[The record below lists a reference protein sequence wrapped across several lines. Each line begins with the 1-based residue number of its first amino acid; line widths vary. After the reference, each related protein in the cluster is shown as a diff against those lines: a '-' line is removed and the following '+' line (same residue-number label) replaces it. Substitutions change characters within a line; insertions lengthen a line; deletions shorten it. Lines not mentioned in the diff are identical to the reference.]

1 MALVPVGPAGLLES
15 LHSSRSLHSHV
26 FVLPT
31 SLLSR
36 KYKRFQCFC
45 SQDALNSENS
55 EYPKS
60 QKHEQRILH
69 SRLKEK
75 YQRDWS
81 VRPSV
86 KRHKFPW
93 EEKQERIEK
102 ERERTQRESPVALVH
117 TGKEGFKRSVPIA
130 PWMSIRNKKDI
141 PGQSGND
148 DDHDGNPNAVA
159 EQYNTVQKLEGPSEK
174 TAMERIVAKLRKFN
188 YPDEDTK
195 PEPERNLIEELFPV
209 EDEPGAPIPNMNGA
223 YDRDESWSAPIKDS
237 PSKFPWDGKED
248 NSQEADNDREERR
261 GRVTPSLAELTI
273 PEPELN
279 RLRGQGIR
287 LKERIKLGGA
297 GVTRD
302 IVEKVHEKWRTS
314 EIVKFKCEGSSALNM
329 KRTHEILER
338 RTRGLVIWR
347 SGGSIVLYRGMTY
360 ESPSL
365 KVVKRQSENNLGVAV
380 QNEAYMPAAA
390 EGIVKNKPINGKDGR
405 GVIFASGRDMTDHMV
420 KNDLLSTHLGTE
432 MPEENG
438 PKQQPSELD
447 YQSEMD
453 KILDELG
460 PRFTDW
466 TGIEPL
472 PVDADL
478 LPKVIPGY
486 KEPFRLLPFGTR
498 RSLSSMEMTNLRRL
512 ARILPRH
519 FAIGRNKQH
528 QGLAAAIVK
537 LWEKSEIAKIAIKR
551 GVLNTSNERMAE
563 EIKSL
568 TGGTLLSRNKEFIV
582 IYRGKDFLSPTV
594 SAALMEKETLA
605 RELQDEE
612 EMARSKAS
620 SVILNGFEEAEVVHS
635 VAGTLAESLEAKSQW
650 SKDIDSKERE
660 KMIIEAAKA
669 RKGDIARRIERKLE
683 LTQKKVAKAEKEL
696 AKVEAFLLPAK
707 PSSDQETITDEERFM
722 FRKLGLRMGAFLLLG
737 RRGIFDGTVE
747 NMHLHWKHREL
758 VKIISKEKSL
768 AEVKYTALMLEAESG
783 GTLVSVDK
791 VSKGYAIIV
800 YRGKNYCRPP
810 AIKPKNLLTKR
821 RALKHSIELQRRE
834 SLNRHMLQLEKN
846 MEELKFELSRI
857 DDIDV
862 NQSTAAFTT
871 ELDSAYLSDVESED
885 EDIYDYSY
893 DSYSENIVS
902 SELQRDSLDNQSTAA
917 FSAEFDSANL
927 SEGLED
933 DRSLA
938 WRVQAVA
945 VAPGQFDSRKPL
957 PLGWRGLR
965 DDELTEVAGIDG
977 CVFVHSSGFI
987 GGNKTMDGALEMARK
1002 SLRIQ

>member
-15 LHSSRSLHSHV
+15 LHSSKSLHSHA

-60 QKHEQRILH
+60 QKHDQRILH

-86 KRHKFPW
+86 KRHTFPW

-148 DDHDGNPNAVA
+148 DDHDGDPNAAA
-159 EQYNTVQKLEGPSEK
+159 EQYNTMQKLEGPSEK

-209 EDEPGAPIPNMNGA
+209 EDEPGAPIPNMNSA

-248 NSQEADNDREERR
+248 NSQEADHDREERR
-261 GRVTPSLAELTI
+261 GRGTPSLAELTI

-347 SGGSIVLYRGMTY
+347 SGDSIVLYRGMTY

-390 EGIVKNKPINGKDGR
+390 E
-405 GVIFASGRDMTDHMV
+405 
-420 KNDLLSTHLGTE
+420 E

-498 RSLSSMEMTNLRRL
+498 RSLSNMEMTNLRRL
-512 ARILPRH
+512 ARRLPPH

-620 SVILNGFEEAEVVHS
+620 SVILNGLEEAEVVHS
-635 VAGTLAESLEAKSQW
+635 VAGTLAESLEAKSRW

-669 RKGDIARRIERKLE
+669 RKADIARRIERKLE
-683 LTQKKVAKAEKEL
+683 LTQKKVAKAENEL

-783 GTLVSVDK
+783 GILVSVDK

-821 RALKHSIELQRRE
+821 RALKRSIELQRRE

-871 ELDSAYLSDVESED
+871 ELDSAYLSEDVESED

-927 SEGLED
+927 SEGLESED
-933 DRSLA
+933 EDEYHDPYDSYSENEVLSSKLDREYPKKDKK
-938 WRVQAVA
+938 VEHNV
-945 VAPGQFDSRKPL
+945 
-957 PLGWRGLR
+957 
-965 DDELTEVAGIDG
+965 TEISMG
-977 CVFVHSSGFI
+977 
-987 GGNKTMDGALEMARK
+987 
-1002 SLRIQ
+1002 

>member
-390 EGIVKNKPINGKDGR
+390 E
-405 GVIFASGRDMTDHMV
+405 
-420 KNDLLSTHLGTE
+420 E